1 MLIGSVTVSV
11 PAPSSVAVAS
21 YIRNR
26 LIDRQSEYFGNVTY
40 CTRVLFYAYAIG
52 LTYGFRIC
60 DESPRWTEHGFTFI
74 NVVESFNDS
83 FVASGYLPSLRLET
97 FAPQNRE
104 AIEFAVERAF
114 EVVGTNDTKTLIAY
128 QKTIEFWT
136 VENNRRIVTESK
148 NQVFQPRT
156 LPDANLFAW
165 CRNNRI
171 GLFDTDDKS

>member
-1 MLIGSVTVSV
+1 MVTVSV

-21 YIRNR
+21 YIRNC
-26 LIDRQSEYFGNVTY
+26 LIDKQSEYVNNVTY

-60 DESPRWTEHGFTFI
+60 DESPRWSEHGFTFT
-74 NVVESFNDS
+74 NVVESFNDM
-83 FVASGYLPSLRLET
+83 FVASSYLPSLRLGT
-97 FAPQNRE
+97 FAPENQE

-114 EVVGTNDTKTLIAY
+114 EVVGDNDPQTLIAH

-136 VENNRRIVTESK
+136 VENNRRIATEAK
-148 NQVFQPRT
+148 NQVFNPRT

-165 CRNNRI
+165 CRNNQL
-171 GLFDTDDKS
+171 GMFDNGDAS

>member
-1 MLIGSVTVSV
+1 MLSVSVTVSV

-21 YIRNR
+21 YIRER
-26 LIDRQSEYFGNVTY
+26 LMDRQSEYINNVTY

-60 DESPRWTEHGFTFI
+60 DESPRWTEHGFTFT

-97 FAPQNRE
+97 FAPQNQE

-136 VENNRRIVTESK
+136 VENNRRIVTEAK

-171 GLFDTDDKS
+171 GMFDTDANP

>member
-1 MLIGSVTVSV
+1 MVTVSV

-21 YIRNR
+21 YIRDC
-26 LIDRQSEYFGNVTY
+26 LIDKQSEYVNNVTY

-60 DESPRWTEHGFTFI
+60 DESPRWTEHGFTFT
-74 NVVESFNDS
+74 NVVESFNET

-97 FAPQNRE
+97 FAPKNRE
-104 AIEFAVERAF
+104 AIKFAVERAF
-114 EVVGTNDTKTLIAY
+114 DIVGGNDPQTLIAH
-128 QKTIEFWT
+128 QKTIELWT
-136 VENNRRIVTESK
+136 VENNRRIVTEAK

-171 GLFDTDDKS
+171 GMFEFDTDIKS